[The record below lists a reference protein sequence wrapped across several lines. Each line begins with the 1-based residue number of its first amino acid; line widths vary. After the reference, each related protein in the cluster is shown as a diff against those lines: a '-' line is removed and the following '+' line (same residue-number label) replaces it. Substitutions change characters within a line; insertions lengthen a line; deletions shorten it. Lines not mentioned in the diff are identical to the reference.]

1 MRGAPDLRHAAE
13 WAGDPVAEARSFW
26 AAHAAHQVPETLRAI
41 RARTALAPRLAIVLG
56 SGLGGVADAID
67 IAHGGAAFATTD
79 LPHWPPSTVL
89 GHAGKL
95 VLGHWQGVPIAGLA
109 GRIHF
114 YEGYGLD
121 RVTFPVRVFHAL
133 GARVLVLTNAVGAIR
148 RGLAPGSVLLVRDQ
162 LNFHGT
168 RGLFLPGELPPAGD
182 RGPFGARPVYAP
194 RLAGVLRRAAQAI
207 DLALPEGILMGGAGP
222 AYESAAEV
230 RAAHDWGAD
239 AACMSTVSEA
249 VVGAGLGLEVAALSC
264 VTNAATGL
272 SATPLTHREVTEVAD
287 RVALS
292 LRRLL
297 ETALPELVGNLPT
310 E

>member
-1 MRGAPDLRHAAE
+1 MRGAPDPRHAAP
-13 WAGDPVAEARSFW
+13 GVGQPLAEARASW
-26 AAHAAHQVPETLRAI
+26 EAHAAHHVPETVQAI
-41 RARTALAPRLAIVLG
+41 RARTALVPQLAVVLG
-56 SGLGGVADAID
+56 SGLGGVAEALDVAQ
-67 IAHGGAAFATTD
+67 GGAAFATAD
-79 LPHWPPSTVL
+79 LPYWPRSTVV
-89 GHAGKL
+89 GHAGRL
-95 VLGHWQGVPIAGLA
+95 VLGHWRDVPIAVLA

-148 RGLAPGSVLLVRDQ
+148 KSLAPGSVLLVRDQ

-168 RGLFLPGELPPAGD
+168 RGLFLPGELPEAGD

-194 RLAGVLRRAAQAI
+194 WLAEVLRRAARTI
-207 DLALPEGILMGGAGP
+207 GLELPEGVLMGGPGP
-222 AYESAAEV
+222 AYETAAEV
-230 RAAHDWGAD
+230 RAARDWGAD

-272 SATPLTHREVTEVAD
+272 SATPLTHGEVTEVAD

-297 ETALPELVGNLPT
+297 ETALLDLIT
-310 E
+310 R

>member
-1 MRGAPDLRHAAE
+1 MRGAPDLRHALE
-13 WAGDPVAEARSFW
+13 SAGDPLGEARAFW
-26 AAHAAHQVPETLRAI
+26 AAHAAHQVPETVRAI
-41 RARTALAPRLAIVLG
+41 RARTALVPRLAIVLG
-56 SGLGGVADAID
+56 SGLGGVAAAID
-67 IAHGGAAFATTD
+67 VANGGAAWATAD
-79 LPHWPPSTVL
+79 LPHWPRSTVA
-89 GHAGKL
+89 GHAGQL
-95 VLGHWQGVPIAGLA
+95 VLGHWRGVPLAALA

-133 GARVLVLTNAVGAIR
+133 GATVLVLTNAVGAIR
-148 RGLAPGSVLLVRDQ
+148 PTLAPGSVLLVRDQ

-168 RGLFLPGELPPAGD
+168 RGLFLPGELPEAGD

-194 RLAGVLRRAAQAI
+194 RLAGVLRRAAATI
-207 DLALPEGILMGGAGP
+207 DLALPEGTLMGGPGP

-272 SATPLTHREVTEVAD
+272 SATPLTHGEVTEVAD
-287 RVALS
+287 KVALS

-297 ETALPELVGNLPT
+297 ETALPELVGERLT
-310 E
+310 G

>member
-1 MRGAPDLRHAAE
+1 MRGEPDPRHARAT
-13 WAGDPVAEARSFW
+13 AGDPLAEARAWW
-26 AAHAAHQVPETLRAI
+26 AMHAAHHVPEAVRAI
-41 RARTALAPRLAIVLG
+41 RARTALVPRLAIVLG

-67 IAHGGAAFATTD
+67 ITNGGAAFATAD
-79 LPHWPPSTVL
+79 LPHWPRSTVV

-95 VLGHWQGVPIAGLA
+95 VLGHWRDVPLAGLA

-121 RVTFPVRVFHAL
+121 QVTFPVRVFHAL
-133 GARVLVLTNAVGAIR
+133 GAPVLVLTNAVGALKR
-148 RGLAPGSVLLVRDQ
+148 TLAPGSVLLVRDQ

-168 RGLFLPGELPPAGD
+168 RGLFLPGELPASGD

-194 RLAGVLRRAAQAI
+194 RLAGVLRRAAATI
-207 DLALPEGILMGGAGP
+207 GLALPEGILMGGTGP

-230 RAAHDWGAD
+230 RAAHGWGAD

-272 SATPLTHREVTEVAD
+272 SATPLTHGEVTEVAD

-292 LRRLL
+292 IRHLL
-297 ETALPELVGNLPT
+297 ETALPELITG
-310 E
+310 